1 VFSSWKPSKKLSKSS
16 SALSILSAY
25 SPIIQ
30 IIDALGNTAKTT
42 MRYKNITSHT
52 EKLDSCNFHWK
63 VITSVLTDIFLDFLL

>member
-42 MRYKNITSHT
+42 VRYENVRSLYLTANHHQPVQMPT
-52 EKLDSCNFHWK
+52 YM
-63 VITSVLTDIFLDFLL
+63 VLKD